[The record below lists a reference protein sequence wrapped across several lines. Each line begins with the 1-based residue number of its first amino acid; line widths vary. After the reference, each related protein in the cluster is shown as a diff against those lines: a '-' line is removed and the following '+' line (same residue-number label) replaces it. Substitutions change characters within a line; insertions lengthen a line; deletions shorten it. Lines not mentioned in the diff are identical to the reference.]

1 MNLHEYISKKGR
13 GSIRELA
20 RRIDAHP
27 PDVSRWASG
36 KRAVPEKSAVAIERE
51 THGAVTRRDLR
62 PDDWQQIWPEL
73 ALAAAQAPTQ
83 PIQEVTHG

>member
-13 GSIRELA
+13 GSIGELA
-20 RRIDAHP
+20 LRIDAHP

-36 KRAVPEKSAVAIERE
+36 KRPVPEKAAVAIERE
-51 THGAVTRRDLR
+51 TGGAVTRPELR

-73 ALAAAQAPTQ
+73 ARDAVQATT
-83 PIQEVTHG
+83 QEVTHG